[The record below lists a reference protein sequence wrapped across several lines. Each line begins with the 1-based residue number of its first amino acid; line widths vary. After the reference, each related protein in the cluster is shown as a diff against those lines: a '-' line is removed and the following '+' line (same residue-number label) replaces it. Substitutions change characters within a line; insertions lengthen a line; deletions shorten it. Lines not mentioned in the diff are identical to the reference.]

1 MMKLSKLQRSACLA
15 ITGAM
20 KTIPTAATEVLLGLP
35 PLHLMTEAEVQAGIY
50 RLNEYLTVET

>member
-1 MMKLSKLQRSACLA
+1 MKLSKLQRSACLA

-20 KTIPTAATEVLLGLP
+20 LTIPTAATEVLLGL

-50 RLNEYLTVET
+50 KLNEYLTVET